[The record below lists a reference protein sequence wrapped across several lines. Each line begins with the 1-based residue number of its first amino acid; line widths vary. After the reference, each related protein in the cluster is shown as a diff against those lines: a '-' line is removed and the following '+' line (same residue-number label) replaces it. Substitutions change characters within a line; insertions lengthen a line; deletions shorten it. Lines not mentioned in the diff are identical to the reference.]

1 MILVYTKLGFFG
13 SFPGFWIGT
22 IIACLNC
29 FGIVPFSHTSLKRVS
44 ILCLNSF
51 GQFLIISYVVESF
64 PGADLPLF
72 SRVASSSAIV
82 MAVLSL
88 FVGSWACNFS
98 FSFWTLFLYFLNS
111 SSRFSSL
118 DINSYCCARTSA
130 LSSLFIVNSFVL
142 SFSIGTLIVDFFL
155 MPLIL
160 LI

>member
-1 MILVYTKLGFFG
+1 MFEV
-13 SFPGFWIGT
+13 
-22 IIACLNC
+22 
-29 FGIVPFSHTSLKRVS
+29 
-44 ILCLNSF
+44 F

-72 SRVASSSAIV
+72 SSVDSSSAIV
-82 MAVLSL
+82 MAVLYISLSL
-88 FVGSWACNFS
+88 FVGSWSCKFS
-98 FSFWTLFLYFLNS
+98 FSFFTLFLYFLNS

-130 LSSLFIVNSFVL
+130 LSSLFIANSFVL

-160 LI
+160 LIWFHASLGFALMFMFLIKLVQDSFLALVIIAFALFLLIL